1 MTITQLHYVLAVAEN
16 QNFTKAAE
24 KCFVTQPTL
33 SMQIQKLEDELDVLI
48 FDRSKKPIELTD
60 VGRKIVNQ
68 AKNIVNE
75 SNRIQDIVDQQKGF
89 IGGEFKLGIIP
100 TIMPTLLPLFL
111 KTFIKKYPKIKLKI
125 EELTTDDIISRLNE
139 GHLDAAIAAT
149 PLEIES
155 IIERVLYFEP
165 FVGYIPEHHRLHSKQ
180 KINTSDLDI
189 EDMLLLEDGHCFRDG
204 VINLCK
210 TFKNQVDSNFQ
221 LESGSIE
228 TLIKLSNE
236 GLGMT
241 LLPYLHTLDLNDKAK
256 ANLHHFNEPTP
267 AREVSLLYHKSE
279 LKMQI
284 IEAIQTV
291 ISGIIRGA
299 IAFQNVEIISPLL
312 NKIEKVLSENQA
324 NNYI

>member
-1 MTITQLHYVLAVAEN
+1 
-16 QNFTKAAE
+16 
-24 KCFVTQPTL
+24 
-33 SMQIQKLEDELDVLI
+33 MQIQKLEDELDILI

-60 VGRKIVNQ
+60 VGKKIVNQ

-75 SNRIQDIVDQQKGF
+75 SYRIQDIVDQQKGF

-100 TIMPTLLPLFL
+100 TIMPTLLPMFL
-111 KTFIKKYPKIKLKI
+111 KAFIKKYPKIKLKI
-125 EELTTDDIISRLNE
+125 EELTTDEIISRLNE

-149 PLEIES
+149 PLEMES
-155 IIERVLYFEP
+155 IKERVLYFEP

-180 KINTSDLDI
+180 KINTKDLDI
-189 EDMLLLEDGHCFRDG
+189 DDMLLLEDGHCFRDG

-210 TFKNQVDSNFQ
+210 SFKNQVDTSFQ

-236 GLGMT
+236 GMGMT
-241 LLPYLHTLDLNDKAK
+241 LLPYLHTLDLNEKAK
-256 ANLHHFNEPTP
+256 QNLHYFNEPTP
-267 AREVSLLYHKSE
+267 AREVSILYHKSE

-284 IEAIQTV
+284 IEAMQGV

-299 IAFQNVEIISPLL
+299 IAFQNVEIISPLP
-312 NKIEKVLSENQA
+312 K
-324 NNYI
+324 